1 MEIISAQGAEE
12 IERDGEEDVW
22 KSGGGG
28 VGGHGH
34 GKNVQMLISLRKK
47 N

>member
-28 VGGHGH
+28 VGGTDMV
-34 GKNVQMLISLRKK
+34 KISKC
-47 N
+47 